1 MPSFFKKSRPKEAA
15 ADAAKLSASAATQT
29 PGYPATPTPDEDI
42 PAAPSRRD
50 EAEKQQEQSEEPAPA
65 LLDDED
71 ERFLEHLV
79 GDVEGKDGDKADGS
93 KRPMPSRP
101 RTPDLIEAWGGEE
114 VTGSS
119 ADAASPK
126 KQKQSRLSR
135 LFHRTSKPKQTATDT
150 TTEDE
155 ADREWADLNRVLARL
170 DLSPET
176 KAKAKAKKDKA
187 SAELKELVRQFVLV
201 LKDIMRGAPTAVDDL
216 IKLFDGRNDAFRRG
230 FEKLPPGMQNIV
242 TKLPKKMAESF
253 GSEVLSAAKD
263 AAVKEIGKEGTK
275 GVKELLLP
283 KSLGDLTLTPA
294 VVQAMLRAI
303 VNALKLRWPAV
314 VGTSALWST
323 AVVLLLF
330 VLWYCWKRGKEERE
344 KEERERAEDQARAPA
359 EVEAAKS
366 S

>member
-1 MPSFFKKSRPKEAA
+1 
-15 ADAAKLSASAATQT
+15 
-29 PGYPATPTPDEDI
+29 
-42 PAAPSRRD
+42 
-50 EAEKQQEQSEEPAPA
+50 
-65 LLDDED
+65 
-71 ERFLEHLV
+71 
-79 GDVEGKDGDKADGS
+79 
-93 KRPMPSRP
+93 
-101 RTPDLIEAWGGEE
+101 
-114 VTGSS
+114 
-119 ADAASPK
+119 
-126 KQKQSRLSR
+126 
-135 LFHRTSKPKQTATDT
+135 
-150 TTEDE
+150 
-155 ADREWADLNRVLARL
+155 
-170 DLSPET
+170 
-176 KAKAKAKKDKA
+176 
-187 SAELKELVRQFVLV
+187 
-201 LKDIMRGAPTAVDDL
+201 VDDL
-216 IKLFDGRNDAFRRG
+216 IKLFDGRNDALRRG
-230 FEKLPPGMQNIV
+230 FEKLPLGMQNIV

-294 VVQAMLRAI
+294 VVQAMLRAV